1 MSFNSYIAGLNLTES
16 QTLNGLAWA
25 STIGMFY
32 LTWPGSDFKQ
42 KIERE
47 AGKAVHMPPGKSGQI
62 VSMTHGMALFLPAG
76 AFLFSLPPSRFEMPG
91 WLLKT
96 ALPPAKDEMMYYGL
110 RLGGCVGAL
119 GIGATM
125 VWTFK
130 HLGSQWNYIG
140 VRERPKLVK
149 TDHLRKRGLPDTPES
164 CAMLNDVLF
173 AAMFWNWMPLVGAAI
188 MAAMFAIKMPME
200 ERVILDNKDVGEAYR
215 RYKKEVPWRVIPYIW

>member
-1 MSFNSYIAGLNLTES
+1 MSFSSYIAGLNLTES
-16 QTLNGLAWA
+16 QILNGLGWA
-25 STIGMFY
+25 STVGMFY
-32 LTWPGSDFKQ
+32 LSWPGSDFKQ
-42 KIERE
+42 KVERE
-47 AGKAVHMPPGKSGQI
+47 AGKAVHMPPGKSAQI

-76 AFLFSLPPSRFEMPG
+76 AFLFGLPLNRFVMPG

-96 ALPPAKDEMMYYGL
+96 ALPPVRDDLVYHGL

-119 GIGATM
+119 GVGVTM

-149 TDHLRKRGLPDTPES
+149 TGPYAIVRHPMYT
-164 CAMLNDVLF
+164 CAMLNDALF
-173 AAMFWNWMPLVGAAI
+173 AAMFWNWMPLVGSAI
-188 MAAMFAIKMPME
+188 MATMFAVKMPME
-200 ERVILDNKDVGEAYR
+200 EKVILDNEEVGEAYQ

>member
-1 MSFNSYIAGLNLTES
+1 MSFNSYIAGLGLTES

-32 LTWPGSDFKQ
+32 LTWPGSDFQQ
-42 KIERE
+42 KVERE
-47 AGKAVHMPPGKSGQI
+47 AGKAVHMPPGKSAQI

-76 AFLFSLPPSRFEMPG
+76 AFLFSLPPNRFEMPG

-96 ALPPAKDEMMYYGL
+96 ALPPPSEEMLYYGL
-110 RLGGCVGAL
+110 RLGGCAGVL
-119 GIGATM
+119 GVGATM

-149 TDHLRKRGLPDTPES
+149 TGPYAIVRHPMYI

-173 AAMFWNWMPLVGAAI
+173 SAMFWNWMPLVGAAI

-200 ERVILDNKDVGEAYR
+200 EKVILDNEEVGEAYR